1 MVKYFEENN
10 IPYCLHLLD
19 KSVGKTESKW
29 IKDFSG
35 KYNMKIDKIEDKIVN
50 NICEYEGFQL
60 NANINKKHISELI
73 SKYDMFKFVK
83 LIDINDGY
91 DIFNGECSKGSAI
104 RYIRSISKNE
114 NIKYFAFGD
123 GFNDLEM
130 FEEVDFGVAMG
141 NACKELKEKASLVT
155 DDINQRGVYNALKTL
170 KII

>member
-1 MVKYFEENN
+1 MNRE
-10 IPYCLHLLD
+10 C
-19 KSVGKTESKW
+19 S
-29 IKDFSG
+29 
-35 KYNMKIDKIEDKIVN
+35 
-50 NICEYEGFQL
+50 L
-60 NANINKKHISELI
+60 NANTGRDLT
-73 SKYDMFKFVK
+73 DC
-83 LIDINDGY
+83 
-91 DIFNGECSKGSAI
+91 ECSKGSAI